1 MQRWWCWVGVTAC
14 SDTATEEPT
23 AADYLVGLEA
33 ICVDT
38 AAQLDA
44 VPDPP
49 EAITVTE
56 FATQASSILTGEAE
70 RIRSL
75 DVPDDL
81 AGDHRALIGNDE
93 DQAAGWTDLAAAA
106 SGDSAAFSEITT
118 AITSLNLG
126 RNDLVTEMGA
136 PGCVRGPG

>member
-1 MQRWWCWVGVTAC
+1 MGAALVSGGLTAC

-23 AADYLVGLEA
+23 AGDYLIELEA
-33 ICVDT
+33 ICVET

-75 DVPDDL
+75 DAPDDL
-81 AGDHRALIGNDE
+81 EADHRALIGNDE

-106 SGDSAAFSEITT
+106 SGDAAAFSEITT

-136 PGCVRGPG
+136 PGCVRVPG